1 MKIIIIFLI
10 IIDWNHVN
18 AKYKVE
24 NHQDFTLQTMKT
36 IKNRMK
42 QIYNKCEFKDLVKKY
57 NPPKYS
63 KSQQVTATSKLND
76 LDPALEC
83 LFYKN
88 SNVVHHAPGKNTF

>member
-24 NHQDFTLQTMKT
+24 NHQHFIQTKKT
-36 IKNRMK
+36 IQNLIK
-42 QIYNKCEFKDLVKKY
+42 QIKIYNKCEFKDLLKKY

-63 KSQQVTATSKLND
+63 KSQQVTATSKFND

-83 LFYKN
+83 LFGLQELRTAKEY
-88 SNVVHHAPGKNTF
+88 